1 MSRIGKKPVPVP
13 SGVNVTI
20 KDSTIAI
27 KGPKGELKRPVPT
40 GVSAKLEAGQVL
52 ISRQGDGREERARHG
67 LLRALVANMVKGVTE
82 GYTRQLEI
90 NGVGYRAEIVDNKLN
105 LVVGLSHPVAF
116 GLPPGIQAKA
126 EKAKST
132 VNPGQDAVLLTI
144 SGIDKEAVG
153 QLISKIRG
161 VRPPEPYKG
170 KGIKYL
176 EEKLKRKVG
185 KTGAS

>member
-1 MSRIGKKPVPVP
+1 MSRIGKRPVPLP
-13 SGVNVTI
+13 AGVNVTI
-20 KDSTIAI
+20 RDSQIVV
-27 KGPKGELKRPVPT
+27 KGPKGELKRAVPST
-40 GVSAKLEAGQVL
+40 LAPRLEGGQV
-52 ISRQGDGREERARHG
+52 IIERKGEGREERAHHG
-67 LLRALVANMVKGVTE
+67 LLRALVANMVKGVTT

-90 NGVGYRAEIVDNKLN
+90 NGVGYRAEVAGNKLN
-105 LVVGLSHPVAF
+105 LVVGLSHPVEF
-116 GLPPGIQAKA
+116 ELPAGITAKS

-132 VNPGQDAVLLTI
+132 VNPGQDAVLLTVN
-144 SGIDKEAVG
+144 GIDKETVG
-153 QLISKIRG
+153 QLISKIRS